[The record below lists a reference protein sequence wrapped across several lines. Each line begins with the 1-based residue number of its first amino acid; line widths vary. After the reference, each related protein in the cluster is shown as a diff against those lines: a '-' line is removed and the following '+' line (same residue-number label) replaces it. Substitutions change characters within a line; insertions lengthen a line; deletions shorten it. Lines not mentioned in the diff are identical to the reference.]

1 MWEERLISDF
11 DVSPDHDCLW
21 CLTQQQ
27 LVENGEFSLSDR
39 WDISSLLKRSVTK
52 EDAATFLEMM
62 PLWVGDWALKG
73 ATEARISEYREFLKL
88 FDLHRDIDELLEA
101 RRNEKKDIAEHD
113 LGPIQDYLLLSQAIS
128 RNCHKERPVILE
140 VGGGYGRLAELFAVN
155 RPKEQCYVLTD
166 SVPESLFYSWKYLSQ
181 RCKGLRVGA
190 HFLGD
195 KYSPG
200 DWDVFVVPAWSLR
213 EVIGDIDV
221 AVNVASIQEMPEK
234 TANAYFQFF
243 QERLSLD
250 GICFFQNSRDFYYQR
265 EYLFPAEWRYLI
277 KKDTPRSRTLDY
289 PLEILK
295 VEEHPADKH
304 NLKVV
309 SDYYVSLKHKA
320 KSNLAE
326 LEALRLSERQK
337 YSDSLKDRA
346 RQISDLSKKYKD
358 MYHKKNELISS
369 VREGGEEKLKKL
381 KNVYEK
387 RISVLSG
394 RVEQFVE
401 RLKGEASKRE
411 SLMEKYRSLQDAH
424 RTAVENLKSS
434 LEAQKKARQIVAV
447 RLSDEVARRRELL
460 EKHKSSQKLYKETIS
475 NLKGKLSSAMHELRE
490 AKKVNVEQ
498 ASIISRMSTL
508 VDNGKKVS
516 K

>member
-1 MWEERLISDF
+1 MWEERMVCDY
-11 DVSPDHDCLW
+11 DVSPNVSILHD
-21 CLTQQQ
+21 LTKQQRVQ
-27 LVENGEFSLSDR
+27 SDELSLSER
-39 WDISSLLKRSVTK
+39 WDVEQLLGRSVTD
-52 EDAATFLEMM
+52 EVPVAFLEML
-62 PLWVGDWALKG
+62 PLWVGKGALKNVS
-73 ATEARISEYREFLKL
+73 EARIYEYRNFLEL
-88 FDLHRDIDELLEA
+88 FDLHKGFDDLLQV
-101 RRNEKKDIAEHD
+101 RLNEKSDIAEHD
-113 LGPIQDYLLLSQAIS
+113 LGPIQDYLLLSRAIS
-128 RNCHKERPVILE
+128 ENCQKERTVILE
-140 VGGGYGRLAELFAVN
+140 VGGGYGRLAELFTIN
-155 RPKEQCYVLTD
+155 RPKGQCYVLTD
-166 SVPESLFYSWKYLSQ
+166 SVPESVFYSWRYLSQ
-181 RCKGLRVGA
+181 RCKGMRVGA
-190 HFLGD
+190 YFLGD
-195 KYSPG
+195 KYAPN
-200 DWDVFVVPAWSLR
+200 DWDIYVVPAWRLK
-213 EVIGDIDV
+213 EVVSDVDV
-221 AVNVASIQEMPEK
+221 AINVASIQEMPDA
-234 TANAYFQFF
+234 TANAYLKFF
-243 QERLSLD
+243 QEKLNIG
-250 GICFFQNSRDFYYQR
+250 GIFFFQNSRDFCSQR
-265 EYLFPAEWRYLI
+265 EYTFPPEWRYLI

-337 YSDSLKDRA
+337 YLDSLKDRA

-434 LEAQKKARQIVAV
+434 LEAQKKARQIVAD